1 VSQSSSNS
9 EQQPENP
16 QPRIDQDSSGNS
28 SGGQQAA
35 IGDGNFQYQDNRTTN
50 NIYLDLQDE
59 DLEPLSL
66 WGKVLSYFKVFIF
79 LVITLIFW
87 TFFGIFTSFPFP
99 YGQAI
104 DLMLCCFKGTVASK
118 VNRLQKRLPQS
129 ENLSSQSVQ
138 KLNNCDFQVRLYL
151 GVLKYLGRN
160 KAESHE
166 RLAKTIESLKHKK
179 SELQDEIRPRQPQNY
194 RTVTRIQD
202 FLESMTLSRAERDL
216 IQIESILNE
225 VTWAIK
231 NNYPSETIVQDTID
245 RLSRET
251 TRRADKI
258 SPFRIGVLYRIEAL
272 LREVSD
278 KEISNLGESELNEL
292 NKKIISGL
300 KEEKDTLSRELSRV
314 RDENYIAQQRLRD
327 YLEELGR
334 LNSILDERESDLS
347 KLRENLRDYAEANQS
362 KQFEINNLNS
372 ELIRVDEELGKLQA
386 QKSFFSEQIHRL
398 NQDVH
403 QKQARIEQLTN
414 QLNQYSQIRTLKGRY
429 IGNLSDTKS
438 KYHFNQKCN
447 HWKMLVGEYVL
458 KLDVSRKI
466 ASSDTPTLFIREG
479 LGECDICAERKTQNR
494 RA

>member
-1 VSQSSSNS
+1 MSQSSSNS
-9 EQQPENP
+9 EQQPESP
-16 QPRIDQDSSGNS
+16 QQRIDQRSSGNS
-28 SGGQQAA
+28 VGGQQAA
-35 IGDGNFQYQDNRTTN
+35 NGDGNFQYQDNRTT

-66 WGKVLSYFKVFIF
+66 WGKIISYFKVFIF
-79 LVITLIFW
+79 LVIILIFW
-87 TFFGIFTSFPFP
+87 VFFGIFTSFPFP

-104 DLMLCCFKGTVASK
+104 DLIFCCFKGTVASK
-118 VNRLQKRLPQS
+118 VNRLQKRLQS
-129 ENLSSQSVQ
+129 ENIDSRSVQ
-138 KLNNCDFQVRLYL
+138 KLNNFDFQVRLHL
-151 GVLKYLGRN
+151 GVLKHLGAN

-166 RLAKTIESLKHKK
+166 RLAKTIESLKQKK
-179 SELQDEIRPRQPQNY
+179 SELQDELKPRQPKKY
-194 RTVTRIQD
+194 RIVTRFQD
-202 FLESMTLSRAERDL
+202 FFESITLSSAERDL
-216 IQIESILNE
+216 IQIETILNE
-225 VTWAIK
+225 VTWAIR

-300 KEEKDTLSRELSRV
+300 KEEKDTFSRELSQV
-314 RDENYIAQQRLRD
+314 RDDNYIAQQRLRD

-334 LNSILDERESDLS
+334 LNSRLDEREFELS
-347 KLRENLRDYAEANQS
+347 KLREKLRGYADANQS
-362 KQFEINNLNS
+362 KQIEINTLNLELTRVNE
-372 ELIRVDEELGKLQA
+372 ELIKLQA
-386 QKSFFSEQIHRL
+386 QKNSFSEQINRL

-414 QLNQYSQIRTLKGRY
+414 QLNQYSQIRTLKGIY